1 MTLRCP
7 HCSSKNIAQ
16 SQTATAVTTSLGA
29 LSGIASA
36 VLAATRQASKSTP
49 LTFTPITIANLL
61 ISGLI
66 GGISGSHIGAQL
78 GSQLDQTYL
87 CNSCNRKFSP
97 LIALN

>member
-7 HCSSKNIAQ
+7 HCSSKNIAR

-29 LSGIASA
+29 LGGIASA

-61 ISGLI
+61 ISDTL
-66 GGISGSHIGAQL
+66 
-78 GSQLDQTYL
+78 
-87 CNSCNRKFSP
+87 
-97 LIALN
+97 ALNSAVNLIKLTYATAAIESSRL